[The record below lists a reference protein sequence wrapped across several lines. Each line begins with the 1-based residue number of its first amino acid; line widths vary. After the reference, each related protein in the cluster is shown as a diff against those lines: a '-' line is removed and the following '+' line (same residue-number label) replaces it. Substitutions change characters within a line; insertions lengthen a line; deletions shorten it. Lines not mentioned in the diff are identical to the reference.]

1 MVQQYSKSVLT
12 IFGKKVVT
20 GGDCRRRYIFIIFY
34 WKKFWM
40 NKLQLKVR
48 QRQNH
53 IWQKKSLLHFRD
65 TKNQNWSEPNLIASN
80 LRWFITSL
88 NIKFAFKVKC
98 RIFFPSSD
106 MLYNGRFVYVVLDED
121 GAQWQKCLKSIE
133 TALWWV
139 RGQLFV

>member
-1 MVQQYSKSVLT
+1 MLEDRTRMVQQYSKSVLT

-20 GGDCRRRYIFIIFY
+20 GGDCRRYTIFIIFY

-53 IWQKKSLLHFRD
+53 IWQKKKSLLYFRD
-65 TKNQNWSEPNLIASN
+65 TKNQNWSEPNFIASN

-88 NIKFAFKVKC
+88 NIKFAFKVEC

-106 MLYNGRFVYVVLDED
+106 MLYNGRF
-121 GAQWQKCLKSIE
+121 G
-133 TALWWV
+133 V
-139 RGQLFV
+139 RSPRRRWGSMTKMP